1 MRVTITKNSP
11 YLNKISNGMEKII
24 AVALGGAAGS
34 VARYLI
40 ALTAGDFHGQAFPT
54 GTFVAN
60 LLGCLLIG
68 ILWSLFDRVQISH
81 EFRLFL
87 FTGFLGGFTT
97 FSTFA
102 RETVQLFKMGEHFQA
117 FTYLAVTN
125 IFSLMMV
132 ALGFLLAHRFFRW

>member
-1 MRVTITKNSP
+1 MV
-11 YLNKISNGMEKII
+11 KIF

-40 ALTAGDFHGQAFPT
+40 AMVAGDYHTQTFPA

-68 ILWSLFDRVQISH
+68 ILWSLFDRIQISN

-102 RETVQLFKMGEHFQA
+102 RETVQLFKVGEHFQA
-117 FTYLAVTN
+117 FTYLAVSN
-125 IFSLMMV
+125 FFALSMV
-132 ALGFLLAHRFFRW
+132 ALGFMLAHRLLRW

>member
-1 MRVTITKNSP
+1 M
-11 YLNKISNGMEKII
+11 L
-24 AVALGGAAGS
+24 L
-34 VARYLI
+34 
-40 ALTAGDFHGQAFPT
+40 AGDYHTQAFPS

-68 ILWSLFDRVQISH
+68 ILWSLFDRVQVSN

-102 RETVQLFKMGEHFQA
+102 RETVQLFKVGEHIQA
-117 FTYLAVTN
+117 FTYLALSN
-125 IFSLMMV
+125 FFALAMV
-132 ALGFLLAHRFFRW
+132 ATGFLLAHRFLRW

>member
-1 MRVTITKNSP
+1 
-11 YLNKISNGMEKII
+11 MEKIV
-24 AVALGGAAGS
+24 AVALGGALGS
-34 VARYLI
+34 VIRYLI
-40 ALTAGDFHGQAFPT
+40 MLIAGNYHTRAFPT

-68 ILWSLFDRVQISH
+68 MLWSLFDRVQINN

-102 RETVQLFKMGEHFQA
+102 RETVQLFKVGEHIQA
-117 FTYLAVTN
+117 FTYLALSNFFGLV
-125 IFSLMMV
+125 MV
-132 ALGFLLAHRFFRW
+132 AVGFLLAHRLFRW

>member
-1 MRVTITKNSP
+1 MD
-11 YLNKISNGMEKII
+11 KIF
-24 AVALGGAAGS
+24 AVALGGATGS

-40 ALTAGDFHGQAFPT
+40 ALVAGNYHTRTFPT
-54 GTFVAN
+54 GTFIAN

-68 ILWSLFDRVQISH
+68 ILWSLFDRVHISN

-102 RETVQLFKMGEHFQA
+102 RETVQLLKVGEHIQA
-117 FTYLAVTN
+117 FTYLAVSN
-125 IFSLMMV
+125 IFALGMV
-132 ALGFLLAHRFFRW
+132 AIGFMLAHRFIRW

>member
-1 MRVTITKNSP
+1 
-11 YLNKISNGMEKII
+11 MEKII
-24 AVALGGAAGS
+24 AVALGGALGS

-40 ALTAGDFHGQAFPT
+40 ALGAGKYHTQAFPA
-54 GTFVAN
+54 GTFLAN

-68 ILWSLFDRVQISH
+68 LLWSLFDRVHIDN

-102 RETVQLFKMGEHFQA
+102 RETVQLFKMGDHIHA
-117 FTYLAVTN
+117 LSYLAISIV
-125 IFSLMMV
+125 LGLGMV
-132 ALGFLLAHRFFRW
+132 GIGFFLAHRYLRW

>member
-1 MRVTITKNSP
+1 
-11 YLNKISNGMEKII
+11 MEKIF

-34 VARYLI
+34 VGRYLI
-40 ALTAGDFHGQAFPT
+40 ALVAGEYHSNAFPA
-54 GTFVAN
+54 GTFFAN

-68 ILWSLFDRVQISH
+68 IFWSLFDKVYISN

-102 RETVQLFKMGEHFQA
+102 RETVQLFKAGEHIQA
-117 FTYLAVTN
+117 FTYLAISNV
-125 IFSLMMV
+125 FGLGMV
-132 ALGFLLAHRFFRW
+132 AIGFVLAHRLFRW